1 MPGKL
6 YTRADF
12 LKQYTRQERLNR
24 KVSALLALLWGGVWI
39 CTGAAMAGNYVKL
52 PFDMAAFNLLSAVAL
67 LVLLPFLQKFSA
79 FCVQRVL
86 NRTFCPFH
94 L

>member
-24 KVSALLALLWGGVWI
+24 KVSALLALLWGTVWMGA
-39 CTGAAMAGNYVKL
+39 GAAVLGNLVKL
-52 PFDMAAFNLLSAVAL
+52 PSERKKRKIFAEREEVSAAR
-67 LVLLPFLQKFSA
+67 LPA
-79 FCVQRVL
+79 AD
-86 NRTFCPFH
+86 
-94 L
+94 